1 MARSHRPRR
10 NSRVRE
16 TAAAR
21 YAPTPSPTGLTGI
34 LLDSDVI
41 IEALRGRGDIVD
53 AIGAIEHGGVPTYC
67 CAVSFAEIWA
77 GLRPGEEA
85 VTEAFFSA
93 RGEVVLDTA
102 VGRRAGADLA
112 RYSRSRGLEMA
123 DALVAGAASTVG
135 LRLWTL
141 NRRHYPM
148 TEILFHEPPNRPSR

>member
-1 MARSHRPRR
+1 
-10 NSRVRE
+10 
-16 TAAAR
+16 
-21 YAPTPSPTGLTGI
+21 
-34 LLDSDVI
+34 
-41 IEALRGRGDIVD
+41 
-53 AIGAIEHGGVPTYC
+53 VPTNC

-93 RGEVVLDTA
+93 RGEVVLVAA
-102 VGRRAGADLA
+102 VGRRAGAYLA
-112 RYSRSRGLEMA
+112 RYSRSHGLEMA

-148 TEILFHEPPNRPSR
+148 TEILFHEPPSR

>member
-21 YAPTPSPTGLTGI
+21 HAPTPSPPPGLTGI

-53 AIGAIEHGGVPTYC
+53 AIGAIEHGGVPTNC
-67 CAVSFAEIWA
+67 CAVSFAEIWT

-93 RGEVVLDTA
+93 RGEVVLDAA
-102 VGRRAGADLA
+102 VGRRAGAYLA
-112 RYSRSRGLEMA
+112 RYSRSHGLEMA
-123 DALVAGAASTVG
+123 DALVAGAASTAG

-141 NRRHYPM
+141 KRRHYP
-148 TEILFHEPPNRPSR
+148 ILFHEPPSRPSR

>member
-21 YAPTPSPTGLTGI
+21 YSPTPSPSGLTGI

-53 AIGAIEHGGVPTYC
+53 AIGAIEREGVPTYC

-93 RGEVVLDTA
+93 RGEVALDAT
-102 VGRRAGADLA
+102 VGRRAGAYLA
-112 RYSRSRGLEMA
+112 RYSRSHGLEMA
-123 DALVAGAASTVG
+123 DALVAGAASTAG

-141 NRRHYPM
+141 NDDTTR
-148 TEILFHEPPNRPSR
+148 

>member
-10 NSRVRE
+10 DSRVRE
-16 TAAAR
+16 TATAR
-21 YAPTPSPTGLTGI
+21 YAPTRSPSGLTGI
-34 LLDSDVI
+34 LFDSDVI
-41 IEALRGRGDIVD
+41 IEALRGRYAIVD
-53 AIGAIEHGGVPTYC
+53 AIRDIERTGVPTYC

-93 RGEVVLDTA
+93 RGEVALDAA
-102 VGRRAGADLA
+102 VGRRAGAYLA
-112 RYSRSRGLEMA
+112 RYSRSHGLEMA
-123 DALVAGAASTVG
+123 DALVAGAASTAG

-148 TEILFHEPPNRPSR
+148 TEILFHEPPPRRRR